1 MNDLSLLMEHVQYY
15 SEINIFKDF
24 ISWQR
29 CCISKSIFHES
40 DFAIDSFGRTKV
52 LFPSEGVDG
61 QRESIGLFAD
71 SLGYVFGFIFHL

>member
-1 MNDLSLLMEHVQYY
+1 MEHVRYY

-40 DFAIDSFGRTKV
+40 DFAIDSFGRKKV

-61 QRESIGLFAD
+61 ERKLIVLFAV
-71 SLGYVFGFIFHL
+71 SLGYVFGYIFYL